1 MAKALITLGGE
12 IDVASGEELAD
23 SVLDIKRHSDRL
35 LKAEKPII
43 RPLMGSIPASA
54 AGTNTA
60 YFAQTPPAWAEW
72 HILQY
77 AVGMIDDH
85 TTPLNIT
92 QPNQNAVQG
101 AVGNGTGGSAV
112 SSAFNCYLTG
122 FDVTLTAATAAY
134 TVTVSNVL
142 GGNLVF
148 NVPSGQLNFSMR
160 FPGTGLLQT
169 GGFATVT
176 VSTTVGVGPGNVI
189 IYTQPIQQTV
199 VASLYTGDPFNPMLG
214 TVKIPAKPVPGFD
227 DFGEKRIVV
236 HSGEYVFWV
245 FYNCL
250 PNQLIWSNM
259 LVAEY
264 NVGGQ
269 EMMRV

>member
-1 MAKALITLGGE
+1 MAKALLTLGGE
-12 IDVASGEELAD
+12 IDVASGDELAA
-23 SVLDIKRHSDRL
+23 SVFDIKQHTERL
-35 LKAEKPII
+35 VKSEKPII
-43 RPLMGSIPASA
+43 RPLMGSIPQAL

-77 AVGMIDDH
+77 AIGINDDH
-85 TTPLNIT
+85 TTPSV
-92 QPNQNAVQG
+92 QPNQLAVSG

-112 SSAFNCYLTG
+112 SNSFNGTVAG

-134 TVTVSNVL
+134 TITLSNVT
-142 GGNLVF
+142 GGPLVY
-148 NVPSGQLNFSMR
+148 NVPSGQTNFSIR
-160 FPGTGLLQT
+160 YPGTGLQQA

-176 VSTTVGVGPGNVI
+176 VSTTVGVGPGSVI
-189 IYTQPIQQTV
+189 LIMQPSVGIVT
-199 VASLYTGDPFNPMLG
+199 AALYTGDPFNPMLG
-214 TVKIPAKPVPGFD
+214 AVKIPQQAVPGHD
-227 DFGEKRIVV
+227 DFGMDRIVV

-250 PNQLIWSNM
+250 ANQTIWTNM
-259 LVAEY
+259 LVAEVP
-264 NVGGQ
+264 VGAR